1 MPLASQIPFHRMHKN
16 RTWAAC
22 VVCLDEKMRI
32 VMQFDI
38 FHEQLSIDK
47 GMLPYY
53 GHHSC
58 KMLIRGKPIRFG
70 SKIWTICEGAC
81 DLFTQELKAF
91 NINLKLSIKCNS
103 RLTHAAVWAAATS
116 YISLATPPQFKSSAQ
131 GLLQGLHHGL
141 GRGCGALFGGLIIT
155 YTGTQLMFRAYG
167 FSCLVILGIFYAV
180 NRFMSGDGIKY
191 HSEAFLDEQHTLA
204 PHGIPMHV
212 PFSPKSEKLLDSG
225 AAGFYGTVDPTQEA
239 YDVKEPYDKP
249 VNFEQLPSRL

>member
-1 MPLASQIPFHRMHKN
+1 
-16 RTWAAC
+16 
-22 VVCLDEKMRI
+22 
-32 VMQFDI
+32 
-38 FHEQLSIDK
+38 
-47 GMLPYY
+47 
-53 GHHSC
+53 
-58 KMLIRGKPIRFG
+58 
-70 SKIWTICEGAC
+70 
-81 DLFTQELKAF
+81 
-91 NINLKLSIKCNS
+91 
-103 RLTHAAVWAAATS
+103 LTHAAVWAAATS

-204 PHGIPMHV
+204 PPWVYQCMCHFRQNQKNYWIP
-212 PFSPKSEKLLDSG
+212 G

-239 YDVKEPYDKP
+239 YDRYVKEPYDKP
-249 VNFEQLPSRL
+249 VNFEQLPSHLDHGSTVIEYFCSTSTKYLFI